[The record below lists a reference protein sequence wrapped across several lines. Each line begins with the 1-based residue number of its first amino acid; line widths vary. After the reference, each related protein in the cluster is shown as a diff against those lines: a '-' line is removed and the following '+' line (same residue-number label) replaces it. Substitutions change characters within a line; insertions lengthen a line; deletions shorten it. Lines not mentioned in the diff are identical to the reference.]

1 MLKSGSPD
9 LTLDA
14 IPPAVST
21 HCFDILAAKTR
32 HSTSQSPEYVTLCA
46 LLGIIMMSA
55 FPLS

>member
-14 IPPAVST
+14 IPPAVSMRR
-21 HCFDILAAKTR
+21 FDIMAAKDR